1 MKTLSLALAL
11 GSLLALSFSMVST
24 QDHIGDPGS
33 IYASVS
39 VPSISNVVGL
49 MATILPSYL
58 VNNKTLDLEIRQSGF
73 AYDI

>member
-11 GSLLALSFSMVST
+11 LALSLSPLVST
-24 QDHIGDPGS
+24 QEHIGDPGS

-39 VPSISNVVGL
+39 VPSISNIVGL